1 MVASMSF
8 NPSFVSILL
17 CSMLD
22 PDGHPA
28 YSTPKLFLLVHNS
41 HIEKSETSWSYAV
54 EMCGLVMWRKCS
66 KLLVHVWALH
76 FMHFFISDIFGF
88 NGTSYQSP
96 FRQVLSLSSC
106 LGNTPKAIILEPS
119 RPADN
124 LNDWAESHNF
134 PLIGHKNCMYRVI
147 SESLYKK
154 KTLEK
159 HKKLGDFAA
168 Q

>member
-28 YSTPKLFLLVHNS
+28 YSTPKLFLLVHNI

-88 NGTSYQSP
+88 NGTSYFHDKSCHSAAVLATP
-96 FRQVLSLSSC
+96 LRQLF
-106 LGNTPKAIILEPS
+106 
-119 RPADN
+119 
-124 LNDWAESHNF
+124 W
-134 PLIGHKNCMYRVI
+134 GHQDQLTI
-147 SESLYKK
+147 
-154 KTLEK
+154 
-159 HKKLGDFAA
+159 
-168 Q
+168 